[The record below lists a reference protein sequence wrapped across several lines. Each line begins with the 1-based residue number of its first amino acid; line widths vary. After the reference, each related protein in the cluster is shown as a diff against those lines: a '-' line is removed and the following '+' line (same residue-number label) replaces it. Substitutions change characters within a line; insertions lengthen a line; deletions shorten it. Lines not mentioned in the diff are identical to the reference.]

1 MFILKR
7 GETMNIELAK
17 KILSFHSCRNDDIN
31 NPKWEN
37 GFLGSLRPFQ
47 GKIYEENFKEIIECL
62 KTLEIEIK
70 KENIDKNIVSDII
83 SIIHLTRVW
92 VSKKGILG
100 ENNLLTNEQTKYL
113 LTWVDIIESCFMSL
127 LEGAS
132 EEAFFDYDDYC
143 DNKYF

>member
-1 MFILKR
+1 
-7 GETMNIELAK
+7 MNIELAK
-17 KILSFHSCRNDDIN
+17 ELLSFHSCRNDDIN

-37 GFLGSLRPFQ
+37 GFLGSLRAFQ

-62 KTLEIEIK
+62 KTLKMEIK

-92 VSKKGILG
+92 VSEKGMLG

-113 LTWVDIIESCFMSL
+113 LTWVDIIESCFMYL
-127 LEGAS
+127 LEDAS

>member
-1 MFILKR
+1 
-7 GETMNIELAK
+7 MNIELAK
-17 KILSFHSCRNDDIN
+17 ELLSFHSCRNDDIN

-37 GFLGSLRPFQ
+37 GFLGSLRAFQ

-62 KTLEIEIK
+62 KTLKMEIK

-92 VSKKGILG
+92 VSEKGMLG

-113 LTWVDIIESCFMSL
+113 LTWVDIIESCFMYL

-132 EEAFFDYDDYC
+132 EEDFLDYNDYC

>member
-1 MFILKR
+1 
-7 GETMNIELAK
+7 MNIELAK
-17 KILSFHSCRNDDIN
+17 ELLSFHSCRNDNIN

-37 GFLGSLRPFQ
+37 GFLGSLRLFQ
-47 GKIYEENFKEIIECL
+47 GKIYEENFKEIIQCL

-92 VSKKGILG
+92 VSEKGILG

>member
-1 MFILKR
+1 
-7 GETMNIELAK
+7 MNIELAK
-17 KILSFHSCRNDDIN
+17 ELLSFHSCRNDDIN

-37 GFLGSLRPFQ
+37 GFLGSLRAFQ

-62 KTLEIEIK
+62 KTLKMEIK

-92 VSKKGILG
+92 VSEKGMLG

-113 LTWVDIIESCFMSL
+113 LTWVDIIESCFMYL
-127 LEGAS
+127 LEGTS
-132 EEAFFDYDDYC
+132 EEAFLDYNDYC

>member
-1 MFILKR
+1 
-7 GETMNIELAK
+7 MNIELAK
-17 KILSFHSCRNDDIN
+17 ELLSFHSCRNDDIN

-37 GFLGSLRPFQ
+37 GFLGSLRAFQ

-62 KTLEIEIK
+62 KTLKMEIK

-83 SIIHLTRVW
+83 SIIHLTKVW
-92 VSKKGILG
+92 VSEKGMLG

-113 LTWVDIIESCFMSL
+113 LTWVNIIESCFMYL
-127 LEGAS
+127 LEDAS

>member
-1 MFILKR
+1 
-7 GETMNIELAK
+7 MNIELAK
-17 KILSFHSCRNDDIN
+17 ELLSFHSCRNDDIN

-37 GFLGSLRPFQ
+37 GFLGSLRAFQ

-62 KTLEIEIK
+62 KTLKMEIK

-92 VSKKGILG
+92 VSEKGMLG

-113 LTWVDIIESCFMSL
+113 LTWVDIIESCFMYL

-132 EEAFFDYDDYC
+132 EEAFLDYYDYC

>member
-1 MFILKR
+1 M
-7 GETMNIELAK
+7 
-17 KILSFHSCRNDDIN
+17 
-31 NPKWEN
+31 EN

-62 KTLEIEIK
+62 KTLKIEIK

-83 SIIHLTRVW
+83 SIIHLTRIW
-92 VSKKGILG
+92 VSEKGILG

-113 LTWVDIIESCFMSL
+113 LTWVDIIESCFMYL

-132 EEAFFDYDDYC
+132 EEAFLDYNDYC

>member
-1 MFILKR
+1 MFILRR
-7 GETMNIELAK
+7 GKIMNIELAK
-17 KILSFHSCRNDDIN
+17 ELLSFHSCRNDDIN

-92 VSKKGILG
+92 VSEKGILG

-143 DNKYF
+143 ANKYF

>member
-1 MFILKR
+1 
-7 GETMNIELAK
+7 MNIELAK
-17 KILSFHSCRNDDIN
+17 ELLSFHSCRNDDIN
-31 NPKWEN
+31 NPRWEN
-37 GFLGSLRPFQ
+37 GFLGSLRAFQ

-92 VSKKGILG
+92 VSEKGMLG

-113 LTWVDIIESCFMSL
+113 LTWVNIIESCFMYL
-127 LEGAS
+127 LEDAS

>member
-1 MFILKR
+1 
-7 GETMNIELAK
+7 MNIELAK
-17 KILSFHSCRNDDIN
+17 ELLSFHSCRNDDIN

-47 GKIYEENFKEIIECL
+47 GKIYKKNLKKIKECI

-92 VSKKGILG
+92 VSEKGILG

>member
-1 MFILKR
+1 
-7 GETMNIELAK
+7 MNIELAK
-17 KILSFHSCRNDDIN
+17 ELLSFHSCRNDDIN

-92 VSKKGILG
+92 VSEKGILG
-100 ENNLLTNEQTKYL
+100 ENNLLTHEQIKYL
-113 LTWVDIIESCFMSL
+113 LT
-127 LEGAS
+127 
-132 EEAFFDYDDYC
+132 
-143 DNKYF
+143 